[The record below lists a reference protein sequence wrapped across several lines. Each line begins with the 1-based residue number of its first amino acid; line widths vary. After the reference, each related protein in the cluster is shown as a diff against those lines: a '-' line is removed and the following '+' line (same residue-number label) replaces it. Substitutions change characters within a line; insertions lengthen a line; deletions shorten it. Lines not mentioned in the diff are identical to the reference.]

1 MQIFVRNPVYSK
13 THIYKCY
20 SRTKMSEFVEWVERI
35 IGVEPYYYY
44 ACFNDNFINVS
55 NEKTLNSTFSD
66 LGIDNNATISL
77 HGKIYSHPPP
87 MPLPEIEQ
95 MY

>member
-1 MQIFVRNPVYSK
+1 
-13 THIYKCY
+13 
-20 SRTKMSEFVEWVERI
+20 MSEFVEWVERI